1 MLDAIVS
8 FLIAALMGMGVG
20 GGGLLV
26 IYLTLCRN
34 YDQILAQGT
43 NLAFFLCSVAA
54 SIFIHVRKRRIKI
67 SQLIPMALFASAGA
81 LITSCLVNFI
91 NPKIPRIMLG
101 VLLAVSGTVT
111 LVKSFVK
118 SEKNKKE
125 NI

>member
-1 MLDAIVS
+1 MIDMIAS

-34 YDQILAQGT
+34 YDQISAQGT
-43 NLAFFLCSVAA
+43 NLIFFLCSVTA
-54 SIFIHVRKRRIKI
+54 SVFIHISKRKIKI
-67 SQLIPMALFASAGA
+67 SQLVPMALFGVAGT

-101 VLLAVSGTVT
+101 VLLIISGVITII
-111 LVKSFVK
+111 KSFR
-118 SEKNKKE
+118 KNNKE

>member
-1 MLDAIVS
+1 MLDMIAS

-34 YDQILAQGT
+34 YDQISAQGT
-43 NLAFFLCSVAA
+43 NLIFFLCSVAA
-54 SIFIHVRKRRIKI
+54 SIFIHILKRKIKI
-67 SQLIPMALFASAGA
+67 SQLVPMTLFGVAGT
-81 LITSCLVNFI
+81 LITSCIVSFI

-101 VLLAVSGTVT
+101 ALLIISGVITII
-111 LVKSFVK
+111 KSFR
-118 SEKNKKE
+118 KNNKE

>member
-1 MLDAIVS
+1 MIDMIAS

-34 YDQILAQGT
+34 YDQISAQGT
-43 NLAFFLCSVAA
+43 NLIFFLCSVTA
-54 SIFIHVRKRRIKI
+54 SVFIHILKRKIKI
-67 SQLIPMALFASAGA
+67 SQLVPMALFGVAGT
-81 LITSCLVNFI
+81 LMTSCLVNFI

-101 VLLAVSGTVT
+101 VLLIISGVITII
-111 LVKSFVK
+111 KSFR
-118 SEKNKKE
+118 KNNKE

>member
-1 MLDAIVS
+1 MIDMIAS

-34 YDQILAQGT
+34 YDQISAQGT
-43 NLAFFLCSVAA
+43 NLIFFLCSVTA
-54 SIFIHVRKRRIKI
+54 SVFIHISKRKIKI
-67 SQLIPMALFASAGA
+67 SQLVPMALFGVAGT
-81 LITSCLVNFI
+81 LMTSCLVNFI

-101 VLLAVSGTVT
+101 VLLIISGVITII
-111 LVKSFVK
+111 KSFR
-118 SEKNKKE
+118 KNNKE